1 MERTFPHTT
10 ATMKKD
16 INSIDD
22 LVASESFRKW
32 IMDKDPEEAIFW
44 NQWIEQNPARIEWVA
59 TAKAIITSLT
69 EHIPALSNA
78 EVDIEAA
85 LIQQKILAAG
95 DTSYYAEEPPYL
107 NPENASSGEGAK
119 VIPIFSL
126 RTKLAGGAAAALV
139 ILCAGYFIISNNTGQ
154 LASANAYKAFL
165 QETKNKSFEYNNSSD
180 SVQHVLLSDGSEVFL
195 EKDSKLSYA
204 ANFTSGKREVYL
216 TGNAFFTIAR
226 NPSRPFIVYTQ
237 DIVTKVLG
245 TSFRVK
251 AMAGEKTVSVLVKT
265 GKVSVFR
272 RENFT
277 SSDAISG
284 TLKGIVLT
292 PNQEMVYDVVHE
304 QMNKALVETPTPTKD
319 SSVSFV
325 FDDTPATE
333 AFKKLHEAYGITI
346 VMDEEAMASCT
357 ISATLGNE
365 SFYEKLSYI
374 CKIINATYQVIDGNV
389 VINAKGCRP

>member
-1 MERTFPHTT
+1 
-10 ATMKKD
+10 MKKTD

-32 IMDKDPEEAIFW
+32 IIEKDEAEGLYW

-59 TAKAIITSLT
+59 TARAIITTLT
-69 EHIPALSNA
+69 ESLPALPDA
-78 EVDIEAA
+78 AIDAEAA

-95 DTSYYAEEPPYL
+95 TGYYNEEPPYL
-107 NPENASSGEGAK
+107 SAADPGFGEDAK
-119 VIPIFSL
+119 VVPIFSTRL
-126 RTKLAGGAAAALV
+126 KFALTTAASLLV
-139 ILCAGYFIISNNTGQ
+139 LFAGYLLLEKDTPHT
-154 LASANAYKAFL
+154 ATANAYEQFL

-180 SVQHVLLSDGSEVFL
+180 SVQRIVLSDGSEVLL

-216 TGNAFFTIAR
+216 TGNAFFKITR

-245 TSFRVK
+245 TSFRVR
-251 AMAGEKTVSVLVKT
+251 ALAGEKVVSVLVKT

-277 SSDAISG
+277 SSDARSG

-292 PNQEMVYDVVHE
+292 PNQEMVYDIVHE
-304 QMNKALVETPTPTKD
+304 QMNKSLVETPVITRD
-319 SSVSFV
+319 SAYNFV
-325 FDDTPATE
+325 FDDTPA
-333 AFKKLHEAYGITI
+333 ADVFRKLHDAYGITV
-346 VMDEEAMASCT
+346 VMDEEALASCT
-357 ISATLGNE
+357 ISASLGNE
-365 SFYEKLSYI
+365 SFYEKLNII

-389 VINAKGCRP
+389 VINAKGCR